1 MQKAGVSNIWV
12 RFRKWKT
19 RRIRQSPLFCG
30 DIDLG
35 PPRQAPNN
43 MTVASARNLVP
54 TGSPQFAVA
63 VCTDLNTGVVVMK
76 SAQDGK

>member
-1 MQKAGVSNIWV
+1 MRKAEVPNIWV

-30 DIDLG
+30 DIDFG

-43 MTVASARNLVP
+43 MTVARARNLVP
-54 TGSPQFAVA
+54 TESPHFAVA
-63 VCTDLNTGVVVMK
+63 V
-76 SAQDGK
+76 

>member
-63 VCTDLNTGVVVMK
+63 V
-76 SAQDGK
+76 